1 MEDKFIDWI
10 DKFSTSATIVLGF
23 AVPIYIL
30 LHTFIF

>member
-1 MEDKFIDWI
+1 MEERFINWLDKA
-10 DKFSTSATIVLGF
+10 STIGVKILGF